1 MNITSFLPEK
11 MTATVD
17 GTAVRYDL
25 LGCDLNA
32 CVGQTV
38 RLAFTGH
45 TCCLGCQ
52 AKDVE
57 LDDGHCE
64 QCNATLASQDLCR
77 VKPELCHYAQGTC
90 RQPSWGE
97 SNCLT
102 AHVLYVSNT
111 SGVKV
116 GITREKNVADR
127 SRWIDQGATQALPFL
142 RVDSRLTAGQ
152 IEVAIAAVMADKTN
166 WRTMLK
172 GNGDAVD
179 LTAMVGSLREQF
191 ATEFALYGDRV
202 LSAVDAE
209 VVGLDYPVRT
219 FPEKVGNAWSV
230 SKNPVLEG
238 VLVGVKGQY
247 VMIDVAGKIEVL
259 NIRKYAGHELNFSAK

>member
-1 MNITSFLPEK
+1 MNTTAFLPEK
-11 MTATVD
+11 MTATVE
-17 GTAVRYDL
+17 GTAVCYTL
-25 LGCDLNA
+25 LDQSANA
-32 CVGQTV
+32 MIGKPF
-38 RLAFTGH
+38 RLAFTGR

-52 AKDVE
+52 ALNVE
-57 LDDGHCE
+57 LTDGHCDT
-64 QCNATLASQDLCR
+64 CNATLASQDLCR

-90 RQPSWGE
+90 RQPAWGE

-116 GITREKNVADR
+116 GITREKNIADR

-166 WRTMLK
+166 WRTLLK
-172 GNGDAVD
+172 GNGDTLD
-179 LTAMVGSLREQF
+179 LHALVSTLRTQF
-191 ATEFALYGDRV
+191 AAEFALYGDRV

-209 VVGLDYPVRT
+209 VVTLDYPVQA
-219 FPEKVGNAWSV
+219 FPEKVGNAWNI
-230 SKNPVLEG
+230 SKAPVLEG
-238 VLVGVKGQY
+238 VLVGIKGQY
-247 VMIDVAGKIEVL
+247 VLVDVAGKIEVL
-259 NIRKYAGHELNFSAK
+259 NLRKYAGYEVELGV